1 MRFGPLS
8 DLAVKASHPE
18 FFTLDIGTTADSQPA
33 NLAHHHLK
41 GVKIKIKKGI
51 TPRFAMNDLN
61 NFSTFTVPQAKERA
75 KFNAVMNYRKQLGS
89 SNFDGNNDMNLE
101 TSYGKRIIAGSH
113 KPKYDSPTNEEV
125 ELYEMSTQTSSTLQM
140 FGLSKK
146 QGAKIFEKH
155 AAEYSYAFTNRMKS
169 TFANI
174 VEPEE
179 IRTLVSSLFPSGFI
193 KNNRYRDYDIL
204 ENLNRLYRNEPEQ
217 IGIVQRAYDASSGVA
232 GKKLFPQME
241 PVQEEEEEPEPE
253 RETETEPEN
262 N

>member
-1 MRFGPLS
+1 MPRFGVLS
-8 DLAVKASHPE
+8 DLAVKAARPE
-18 FFTLDIGTTADSQPA
+18 YFPLDLGLTSDSQPA

-51 TPRFAMNDLN
+51 TPRFAMTDLN
-61 NFSTFTVPQAKERA
+61 NFAMFTAPQAKEKA
-75 KFNAVMNYRKQLGS
+75 KFNAVMNYRQNLGS
-89 SNFDGNNDMNLE
+89 SNFDGNLE
-101 TSYGKRIIAGSH
+101 TAYGKRITAGQH
-113 KPKYDSPTNEEV
+113 VPKYEAPTKQEV

>member
-41 GVKIKIKKGI
+41 GIKPKIKKGI

-75 KFNAVMNYRKQLGS
+75 KFASVMNYRKQLGS
-89 SNFDGNNDMNLE
+89 SNFDGNYDMNLE

-113 KPKYDSPTNEEV
+113 KPKYDLPTKEEV
-125 ELYEMSTQTSSTLQM
+125 QLYEMSTQTSSTLQM
-140 FGLSKK
+140 FGLSKN
-146 QGAKIFEKH
+146 QGSKIFEKH
-155 AAEYSYAFTNRMKS
+155 APEYIYAFTKRMKA
-169 TFANI
+169 TIANI

-179 IRTLVSSLFPSGFI
+179 IRTLVNSLFPSGFI

-204 ENLNRLYRNEPEQ
+204 ENLTRLYRNEPEQ

-241 PVQEEEEEPEPE
+241 AVQEEEEEREQE
-253 RETETEPEN
+253 RETEREPEN

>member
-1 MRFGPLS
+1 MPC
-8 DLAVKASHPE
+8 
-18 FFTLDIGTTADSQPA
+18 
-33 NLAHHHLK
+33 
-41 GVKIKIKKGI
+41 
-51 TPRFAMNDLN
+51 
-61 NFSTFTVPQAKERA
+61 
-75 KFNAVMNYRKQLGS
+75 MNYRKQLGS
-89 SNFDGNNDMNLE
+89 SNYDGNLE

-113 KPKYDSPTNEEV
+113 IPKYDSPTKQEV

-140 FGLSKK
+140 FGLSKN
-146 QGAKIFEKH
+146 QGSKIFEKH
-155 AAEYSYAFTNRMKS
+155 APEYTYAFTKRMKA
-169 TFANI
+169 TIANI

-179 IRTLVSSLFPSGFI
+179 IRTLVNSLFPSGFI

-204 ENLNRLYRNEPEQ
+204 ENLTRLYRNEPEQ

-241 PVQEEEEEPEPE
+241 AVQEEEPEPE